1 MKRIVILGAGPAG
14 LALGLKLLRRSDLN
28 IEVVI
33 IEQNSRAGGMSS
45 SFKYDRLYFD
55 LGSHRLHPAAS
66 PELLDDIREL
76 LGSDL
81 LERPRN
87 GRIRLLGNFIKY
99 PLNPLDMV
107 MRLPPS
113 FLFGILRDMITRPF
127 RSDKKPLNSFS
138 DILLHKIGKTIC
150 NSFYFP
156 YARKLWGLPPE
167 KIGAAQAQKRVSSS
181 SIGKIL
187 RKVFRFLPGSKR
199 KHTSHFLYPS
209 KGFGQICEAMAR
221 EINNLGGEL
230 LYDTTIN
237 GLYEQDN
244 KTYKVAISSK
254 EDSPAVETQGME
266 SGTKAIIADMVFST
280 IPLNN
285 ILEYIRPEPGKEVM
299 EAGEHLLYRGMIL
312 LYLVLG
318 TDRFS
323 IYDAHYFPEED
334 VIFSRISEP
343 KNYYDDSENKK
354 TSGLCVE
361 IPCRV
366 GDDTWN
372 ASVKDIEQKVIRDL
386 EHSCMPITSPVKD
399 VFIRRLSHAYPVYDL
414 DFKQRFNTLE
424 KYLNNLRGIIS
435 LGRQGLF
442 IHDNIHH
449 AFEMAYAASDCLKKN
464 GDWDMGKW
472 LGYKEQFKSF
482 TVED

>member
-45 SFKYDRLYFD
+45 SFKYDGLYFD

-187 RKVFRFLPGSKR
+187 KKVFRFLPGLKPM
-199 KHTSHFLYPS
+199 HNSHFLYPR
-209 KGFGQICEAMAR
+209 KGFGQICESMAE
-221 EINNLGGEL
+221 EINRLGGQI
-230 LYDTTIN
+230 LYDTAVHDI
-237 GLYEQDN
+237 YRQDN
-244 KTYKVAISSK
+244 KAYKVTTKSK
-254 EDSPAVETQGME
+254 KDPLFMDTRDME
-266 SGTKAIIADMVFST
+266 SISKAHMADMVFST

-285 ILEYIRPEPGKEVM
+285 LLEYIEPEPPLEVI
-299 EAGEHLLYRGMIL
+299 EAGKDLRYRGMVL
-312 LYLVLG
+312 CYLILG

-323 IYDAHYFPEED
+323 TYDAHYFPEED

-343 KNYYDDSENKK
+343 KNYYNDLENKE
-354 TSGLCVE
+354 TTGLCIE
-361 IPCRV
+361 IPCWV

-372 ASVKDIEQKVIRDL
+372 ASIDDIRQKIIHDL
-386 EHSCMPITSPVKD
+386 EHSCLPVKSPVKD
-399 VFIRRLSHAYPVYDL
+399 VFIRRLPHAYPVYDL
-414 DFKQRFNTLE
+414 DFEQRFNTLE
-424 KYLNNLRGIIS
+424 KYLNNLRGMVS

-449 AFEMAYAASDCLKKN
+449 AFEMAYAASDCLKRN
-464 GDWDMGKW
+464 GDWDRVKW
-472 LGYKEQFKSF
+472 LEHRERFKSF